1 MTQPRTVRQALAELH
16 TAAHDLLDPV
26 VRKVLRDGG
35 HTTEHTAPSLL
46 DQLADASGT
55 SDESGGGGRGSRN
68 PAPIDPGA
76 VDLLVE
82 ITTGAV
88 DLHDRALGYSEP
100 TIADHIRAVVALAQ
114 HWTDPAAVD
123 WATGWLH
130 HWQRAITNQLD
141 PRRRWHLAE
150 ACPACHVHM
159 ASTVDSGDTVLV
171 PALVVDTTTGA
182 DCRACGAHWAPEQ
195 LEQLAADI
203 RAARTPEVA

>member
-1 MTQPRTVRQALAELH
+1 MTQSRTVHRARVDLYA
-16 TAAHDLLDPV
+16 AAHDLLDPV

-46 DQLADASGT
+46 EQLADAGGHSGET
-55 SDESGGGGRGSRN
+55 GHSSRSGSRL
-68 PAPIDPGA
+68 PIDAGA

-82 ITTGAV
+82 ITTGAS
-88 DLHDRALGYSEP
+88 DLHDKALDHSQLSPVE
-100 TIADHIRAVVALAQ
+100 HIRAVIALAEQ
-114 HWTDPAAVD
+114 WDDVNAVD
-123 WATGWLH
+123 WATGWLQ

-141 PRRRWHLAE
+141 PKRRWHLAE
-150 ACPACHVHM
+150 ACPVCHVHM

-182 DCRACGAHWAPEQ
+182 DCRACGAHWASEQ

-203 RAARTPEVA
+203 RAARTADVA